1 MTEAFTSS
9 STEVILSCP
18 ACERWQLH
26 YSPDELVPDVFATGK
41 IMEAVI
47 ETLLKEHVGNDCQS
61 PQLFFIMA
69 RSRGV
74 V

>member
-1 MTEAFTSS
+1 MSETFTSTS
-9 STEVILSCP
+9 AEIVLSCP
-18 ACERWQLH
+18 ACEHWQLH

-41 IMEAVI
+41 ELEAIV
-47 ETLLKEHVGNDCQS
+47 EQLLKDHVARECQQ
-61 PQLFFIMA
+61 PRLFFILA

>member
-1 MTEAFTSS
+1 MSEAFTSS

-18 ACERWQLH
+18 ACEAWQLH
-26 YSPDELVPDVFATGK
+26 YSPDELVPDVFDTGAMLEH
-41 IMEAVI
+41 IVEQM
-47 ETLLKEHVGNDCQS
+47 LKDHVARECQQ
-61 PQLFFIMA
+61 PRLFFILA